1 VPAPENVS
9 GDLGTT
15 PAALFAGGHVKGLS
29 EGDQRAIADGADPGQ
44 VVNARRGRQGMTTT
58 EGTTKRGL
66 YGGYVR
72 NPDGSLSRRDASE
85 FRRTGDGRR
94 RYQRTTQRRL
104 TPDAIYDLAAD
115 REHAL
120 DLLRQYGYIR

>member
-1 VPAPENVS
+1 V
-9 GDLGTT
+9 
-15 PAALFAGGHVKGLS
+15 
-29 EGDQRAIADGADPGQ
+29 
-44 VVNARRGRQGMTTT
+44 
-58 EGTTKRGL
+58 

-72 NPDGSLSRRDASE
+72 NADGSLSRRDASE
-85 FRRTGDGRR
+85 FRRTGG

-104 TPDAIYDLAAD
+104 TPDAIYGMAAD